1 MLRSSSH
8 VVATIAVVGAVAT
21 ACGGGSGD
29 PTILEWK
36 AAAPVSPVVIESET
50 VLYAERLT
58 GRVMRI
64 DLDRP
69 GSEPMLVA
77 QVDVDSSGE
86 QRGLIGL
93 SVLADK
99 VYGAW
104 TRAGDQRLVIGEI
117 QPVLRPLWF
126 GPPTSYKAIGG
137 HLDVLNG
144 RLVVGLGELVAD
156 PDLAGK
162 IITLDPNGP
171 VEQTPIVLSEGWH
184 NPFAFIVRD
193 GEVIVADNA
202 PEGVG
207 ERLGTQPVPESAQ
220 RAPSAA
226 VVTPDGRIGVCGY
239 LDREMRAYTL
249 ASDGT
254 VERAGTIVKAGC
266 ATGAA
271 ALGDGRY
278 VVTDETT
285 VRLITPEG

>member
-1 MLRSSSH
+1 M
-8 VVATIAVVGAVAT
+8 
-21 ACGGGSGD
+21 
-29 PTILEWK
+29 
-36 AAAPVSPVVIESET
+36 IETET
-50 VLYAERLT
+50 VIYAERMT

-69 GSEPMLVA
+69 GSEPILVA
-77 QVDVDSSGE
+77 QVEVDSSGE

-93 SVLADK
+93 AVVADK

-104 TRAGDQRLVIGEI
+104 TRVGDQRLVIGEI
-117 QPVLRPLWF
+117 QPSLRAVWF
-126 GPPTSYKAIGG
+126 GPPTNVKAIGG
-137 HLDVLNG
+137 HLEVLDG

-156 PDLAGK
+156 PELAGR
-162 IITLDPNGP
+162 ILTLDPDGP
-171 VEQTPIVLSEGWH
+171 VEQTPTILSEGWH
-184 NPFAFIVRD
+184 NPFAFVVRD

-202 PEGVG
+202 PDGVD
-207 ERLGTQPVPESAQ
+207 ERLGSAVLPETAQ

-226 VVTPDGRIGVCGY
+226 VLTPDGRIGVCGY
-239 LDREMRAYTL
+239 LDREMRAYAL
-249 ASDGT
+249 QADDT

-271 ALGDGRY
+271 AIGDGRY

>member
-1 MLRSSSH
+1 M
-8 VVATIAVVGAVAT
+8 A
-21 ACGGGSGD
+21 ACGGASGD
-29 PTILEWK
+29 PTVTEWT
-36 AAAPVSPVVIESET
+36 AASPVSPIVVETET
-50 VLYAERLT
+50 VLYAERMT

-69 GSEPMLVA
+69 DSDPMLVA
-77 QVDVDSSGE
+77 QVEVDSSGE

-93 SVLADK
+93 AVLDDK

-104 TRAGDQRLVIGEI
+104 TRAGDQRLVVGEI
-117 QPVLRPLWF
+117 QPALRPVWF
-126 GPPTSYKAIGG
+126 GPPTNFKAIGG
-137 HLDVLNG
+137 HLDVLDG

-156 PDLAGK
+156 PAFAGR
-162 IITLDPNGP
+162 ILTLDPDGP
-171 VEQTPIVLSEGWH
+171 VEQVPTIISEGWH
-184 NPFAFIVRD
+184 NPFAFVIRD

-202 PEGVG
+202 PEGVD
-207 ERLGTQPVPESAQ
+207 ERLGTALLPESGQ

-226 VVTPDGRIGVCGY
+226 VLTPDGRIGVCGY

-249 ASDGT
+249 GADGA
-254 VERAGTIVKAGC
+254 VERAGTIVRAGC

-271 ALGDGRY
+271 SLGDGRY